1 MLYNTFCYVTLLVMA
16 FFWKSCSTV
25 AIAGLCIV
33 SYPNAFSELAMT
45 IVDLVHAPAKAR
57 EGEQY

>member
-1 MLYNTFCYVTLLVMA
+1 MA
-16 FFWKSCSTV
+16 FFWKSCSTL

-57 EGEQY
+57 DGEQY